1 MEEVRISVR
10 TLVEFILREGNID
23 NRIVH
28 GSDNA
33 MQEGS
38 RLHRKIQKSMGSEY
52 NAEVVLTYAFTA
64 VNGYTITVEGRAD
77 GIIDEELFVSASERN
92 TDTTPVIDEI
102 KGTYRKL
109 NGMKEPV
116 SVHLSQA
123 KCYAF
128 MYADSCGL
136 ENINIRMTYANLDD
150 ESVKYFETS
159 YSYEEIKEWFHSLMK
174 QYEKWVEME
183 RQWKEKCISSIKK
196 IKFPYNYREGQ
207 KELVT
212 HVYNTIVHG
221 RKLYLEAPT
230 GVGKTIATVFPT
242 VKAIGEGKADRMF
255 YLTAKNITATVA
267 ENAFELLKSAELEF
281 KTVTITAKDKICM
294 LEERNCNPDICPYAK
309 GHYDRI
315 NNALYDILTSQ
326 VTYNK
331 ETILEYA
338 GKHMVCPFEFSLD
351 ISLFSDGIICD
362 YNYLFDPHVYLKRF
376 FAEGSKEKYIFLVDE
391 AHNLVDRGRS
401 MYSASLSKED
411 FLVLKRTVKLYD
423 ETMAKRLEKCN
434 HELLIMKRESERMKK
449 WEDIEGFVYHLDRLY
464 QSISSYLENHDS
476 SPVRDAV
483 LDFFFKISHFQLIYQ
498 LMDSKYITYS
508 FINEE
513 NGNFELRLFCVDP
526 STLLMKCMERGVS
539 TILFSATLLP
549 IQYYKS
555 LLGAK
560 EGDYEV
566 YAPSTFDSS
575 KRGVYIAKDV
585 TSKYTERN
593 KDNYNKIA
601 AYIHNIAGVRKGK
614 YLAFFP
620 SYHFLNEV
628 YKEYIDLFGPDN
640 EIKCMVQ
647 RERMSEEER
656 REFLLE
662 YTEGEYEDCSLVGFC
677 VLGGVFS
684 EGIDLKNDSL
694 IGAII
699 VGTGLPKKCDEND
712 LIKDYFDEHGEAGSG
727 YNYAY
732 VYPGFNK
739 VLQAAGRVI
748 RTHEDVGIVALLDYR
763 FAYRDNQALY
773 PREWDGIVSVSSNT
787 ASESIRAFWENNLDR
802 K

>member
-23 NRIVH
+23 NRIVR

-38 RLHRKIQKSMGSEY
+38 RLHRKIQKSMGSDY
-52 NAEVVLTYAFTA
+52 NAEVMLSYAY
-64 VNGYTITVEGRAD
+64 VSPNGYTITVEGRAD
-77 GIIDEELFVSASERN
+77 GIIDEELFAGKSDRN
-92 TDTTPVIDEI
+92 NNTTPVIDEI

-109 NGMKEPV
+109 TGMKEPV
-116 SVHLSQA
+116 SIHLSQA

-128 MYADSCGL
+128 IYADSCGL
-136 ENINIRMTYANLDD
+136 NDIDIRMTYANLDD
-150 ESVKYFETS
+150 ESIKHFESS
-159 YSYEEIKEWFHSLMK
+159 YSYEEIREWFYSLMEK
-174 QYEKWVEME
+174 YDKWVEME
-183 RQWKEKCISSIKK
+183 RQWKEKSIASIKK
-196 IKFPYNYREGQ
+196 VKFPYNYREGQ

-267 ENAFELLKSAELEF
+267 ENAYKLLKGEGLEF

-294 LEERNCNPDICPYAK
+294 LEERSCNPDVCPYAR
-309 GHYDRI
+309 GHFDRI
-315 NNALYDILTSQ
+315 NNALYDILNKE

-331 ETILEYA
+331 ETILEYSE
-338 GKHMVCPFEFSLD
+338 KYMVCPFEFSLD

-391 AHNLVDRGRS
+391 AHNLVDRGRN
-401 MYSASLSKED
+401 MYSASLAKED
-411 FLVLKRTVKLYD
+411 FLELKRTVKLYD

-434 HELLIMKRESERMKK
+434 HELLIMKRETGRTRK
-449 WEDIEGFVYHLDRLY
+449 WDEIEEFVFRLDRLY
-464 QSISSYLENHDS
+464 QSMSSYLENHDS

-549 IQYYKS
+549 IRYYKS

-575 KRGVYIAKDV
+575 RRGVYIARDV

-601 AYIHNIAGVRKGK
+601 AYIHNIVSVRKGK

-620 SYHFLNEV
+620 SYQFLNEV
-628 YKEYIDLFGPDN
+628 YKEYVDSFGSD
-640 EIKCMVQ
+640 EGIKCIVQ
-647 RERMSEEER
+647 HDRMNEDERK
-656 REFLLE
+656 EFLLE
-662 YTEGEYEDCSLVGFC
+662 YTEGSYEESSLVGFC
-677 VLGGVFS
+677 VLGGVFA

-712 LIKDYFDEHGEAGSG
+712 LIKEYFDENVEANG

-748 RTHEDVGIVALLDYR
+748 RTHEDVGIVVLLDYR
-763 FAYRDNQALY
+763 FGYRDNRALC
-773 PREWDGIVSVSSNT
+773 PREWDKIESVSLGT
-787 ASESIRAFWENNLDR
+787 VTESIRAFWENNLDR
-802 K
+802 R

>member
-411 FLVLKRTVKLYD
+411 FLMLKRTVKLYD

-449 WEDIEGFVYHLDRLY
+449 WEDIEDFVYHLDRLY

-498 LMDSKYITYS
+498 LMDNKYITYS

-628 YKEYIDLFGPDN
+628 YKEYIDSFGPDN

-677 VLGGVFS
+677 ALGGVFS